1 MASVATTSSVA
12 KMTQMVTQL
21 KALRTGKGGR
31 GGHCK
36 KFAFA
41 YTVEVAFSD
50 SSVQNLILPNTR
62 LDGVF

>member
-31 GGHCK
+31 GEGDDR
-36 KFAFA
+36 A
-41 YTVEVAFSD
+41 
-50 SSVQNLILPNTR
+50 
-62 LDGVF
+62 